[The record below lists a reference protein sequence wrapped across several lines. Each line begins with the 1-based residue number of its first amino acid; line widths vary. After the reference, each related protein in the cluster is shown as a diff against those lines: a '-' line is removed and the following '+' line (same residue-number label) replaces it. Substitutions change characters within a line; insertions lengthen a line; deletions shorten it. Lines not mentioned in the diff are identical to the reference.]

1 MEVAK
6 NMDSVFADCTE
17 SELEFDVFFDQED
30 QLIDTVVGVDESG
43 DPLTGVDFEEL
54 HQTDDDATVKDIKD
68 ELGPDSPENNMGAK
82 ELEGTNE
89 ADLNDDQTI
98 DNLEKNGESCAD
110 KVINTSD
117 VEDDKANGKAPTD
130 NTVTPVIEDEL
141 NEAADNLMPEGE
153 DHDDIDNE
161 LDPVSAPSAD
171 GTDKDQPVTEEDP
184 TDGGEEE
191 KGGNLVGEPED
202 QQKVTATTEGAEC
215 EGQECNVEELISKV
229 EALGYTVTKAEESN
243 EEEKTMP
250 ADEPKAECDAPVTTV
265 EDDQEVDDIA
275 VALGKAGYKIVK
287 INDEPQATTPIAD
300 KCNEDNEVESS
311 NPPEGADP
319 DEAEDNAAPEG
330 ECNEAADIDDE
341 LDNDIDD
348 DTIEAAEDNSESDV
362 DLSYDVS
369 DEEIIDIALGK

>member
-1 MEVAK
+1 MEIAK

-30 QLIDTVVGVDESG
+30 QLIDTVVGVDEAG

-54 HQTDDDATVKDIKD
+54 HQTDDDVTVKDIKD

-82 ELEGTNE
+82 NSEGTDE
-89 ADLNDDQTI
+89 VDLNDDQTI

-110 KVINTSD
+110 KVINTPD
-117 VEDDKANGKAPTD
+117 TEGDKANEKAPTD
-130 NTVTPVIEDEL
+130 NIVTPAIEDEL
-141 NEAADNLMPEGE
+141 KEAADNLMPEGK

-171 GTDKDQPVTEEDP
+171 GTDKDQPVAGEDS
-184 TDGGEEE
+184 TDAGEEE

-202 QQKVTATTEGAEC
+202 QQNTTVTTEGAEC
-215 EGQECNVEELISKV
+215 EDQGCNVEELISKV
-229 EALGYTVTKAEESN
+229 EALGYTVTKAEDTN
-243 EEEKTMP
+243 EEKTMP
-250 ADEPKAECDAPVTTV
+250 ADEPKAECDTPATTV

-300 KCNEDNEVESS
+300 KCNEDNEIESS

-319 DEAEDNAAPEG
+319 DEAKDVDAPEG